1 MLVGTEWIVD
11 AAGCRA
17 GALRDVELLRATLK
31 RVIAELNLQPLGEP
45 IWHQFPEPG
54 GVTGLVM
61 LTESHL
67 ACHTYPEHETAT
79 FNLYCCRS
87 RPAWPWRERLA
98 EMLGAKNVKVRV
110 IERGS
115 SAALSERTYELSEEA
130 DESFAGAESYNA
142 CVDARRTEARFAA
155 IESGLPEEYLAAAAS
170 EREA

>member
-1 MLVGTEWIVD
+1 MLVGTEWVVD

-17 GALRDVELLRATLK
+17 DALRDVELLRATLG
-31 RVIAELNLQPLGEP
+31 RIVAELNLQPLGEAV
-45 IWHQFPEPG
+45 WHQFPEPG

-67 ACHTYPEHETAT
+67 ACHTYPEYETAT

-98 EMLGAKNVKVRV
+98 ELLGATSVNVRV
-110 IERGS
+110 VERGS
-115 SAALSERTYELSEEA
+115 VAALSSVACGSFRGA
-130 DESFAGAESYNA
+130 DSY
-142 CVDARRTEARFAA
+142 EARAEA
-155 IESGLPEEYLAAAAS
+155 RHDEARCAVIESGLPEAYLAAAAG

>member
-17 GALRDVELLRATLK
+17 VALRDAELLRATLT
-31 RVIAELNLQPLGEP
+31 RIIAELNLQPLGEAV
-45 IWHQFPEPG
+45 WHQFPEPG

-67 ACHTYPEHETAT
+67 ACHTYPEYETAT

-98 EMLGAKNVKVRV
+98 EMLGAQSVNVRV
-110 IERGS
+110 VERGS
-115 SAALSERTYELSEEA
+115 VAALSAEA
-130 DESFAGAESYNA
+130 IDSCAGAGSY
-142 CVDARRTEARFAA
+142 DARAETRNDEARCAV
-155 IESGLPEEYLAAAAS
+155 IEAGLPEAYLAAAAG

>member
-1 MLVGTEWIVD
+1 MLVGTEWVVD

-17 GALRDVELLRATLK
+17 DALRDVELLRATLG
-31 RVIAELNLQPLGEP
+31 RIVTELNLQPLGEAV
-45 IWHQFPEPG
+45 WHQFPEPG

-67 ACHTYPEHETAT
+67 TCHTYPEYETAT

-98 EMLGAKNVKVRV
+98 EMLGAKSVNVRV
-110 IERGS
+110 VERGS
-115 SAALSERTYELSEEA
+115 AARLSEAAYASCATADNYDALSGA
-130 DESFAGAESYNA
+130 DR
-142 CVDARRTEARFAA
+142 DEARCAV
-155 IESGLPEEYLAAAAS
+155 IESGLPEAYLAAAAS